1 MALNKGALVSA
12 LESAFRNV
20 TPGEDSVSSLVSS
33 MADAIE
39 DYVKSGTVKVDTI
52 GGTCTA
58 MGTHPPLH
66 SEGTLE

>member
-39 DYVKSGTVKVDTI
+39 AYVKSGTVEVNSTT
-52 GGTCTA
+52 GACTYA
-58 MGTHPPLH
+58 GAHPPLK
-66 SEGTLE
+66 SVGIVK